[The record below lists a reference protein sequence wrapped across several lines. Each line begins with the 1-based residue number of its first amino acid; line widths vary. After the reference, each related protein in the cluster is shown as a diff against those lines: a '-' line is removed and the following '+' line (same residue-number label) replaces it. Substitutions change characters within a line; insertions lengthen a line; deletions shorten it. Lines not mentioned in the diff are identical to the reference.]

1 MNFIERIKGV
11 ITNPDKTMEDVAK
24 EPRIE
29 EAAVVVA
36 VFAIFAAIMAYLSA
50 SHVHTEYIN
59 STVDMNGIGAAMSI
73 MAVVVG
79 LISPFILWVIVTVI
93 LYLFAMVFGGEG
105 KFTHLL
111 TAIGFTDLV
120 KVFALIVAILLLTQA
135 PSYTMVI
142 DASHPFDS
150 LNNQGARDYSTNL
163 FVLLSQLVVIIGVL
177 WSSIIGIFA
186 VKHTEKVSM
195 TQAMLIV
202 GIPLAIFIIL
212 QLASFAVLMF

>member
-1 MNFIERIKGV
+1 MNFIERITGL

-36 VFAIFAAIMAYLSA
+36 TFAIFAAIMSYISS

-59 STVDMNGIGAAMSI
+59 STVDMSSIGAFTSI
-73 MAVVVG
+73 MAVVFG
-79 LISPFILWVIVTVI
+79 LISPFIIWLIVTVI

-111 TAIGFTDLV
+111 TAIGYTDLV
-120 KVFALIVAILLLTQA
+120 KIFAVIIAVLLLSQA
-135 PSYTMVI
+135 PSYTMQI

-150 LNNQGARDYSTNL
+150 LNNPEAKAYSRNL
-163 FVLLSQLVVIIGVL
+163 FVLLSQLVVIIGVV

-195 TQAMLIV
+195 TSAMMIV
-202 GIPLAIFIIL
+202 GIPLAIYIIL
-212 QLASFAVLMF
+212 QLLSFGMLVI